1 MGISNLS
8 KEKPLTPVQEAV
20 ITAIYDA
27 CHGSLSAHVPEH
39 AILARF
45 RRDRWGEARKALD
58 KLRPRGYYTRHPT
71 RGEITYR
78 LTAMG
83 KRIAEELLAREGVR
97 IS

>member
-1 MGISNLS
+1 MS

-45 RRDRWGEARKALD
+45 RRDLRGEARKALE
-58 KLRPRGYYTRHPT
+58 KLRPRGYYMRHPT
-71 RGEITYR
+71 GGEMTYN
-78 LTAMG
+78 LTTIG